1 MERKN
6 GYYKKTRAEMLEFI
20 PRDAKKILDIGCAE
34 GVFSALVKK
43 QREAEVWGIEINETV
58 ATRAQGKIDVVLVG
72 DITNLLGKL
81 PEAYFDCVICNDVLE
96 HLADPYSVLFALKEK
111 LSDNGVVVFSLPNV
125 RHLGNLKN
133 LLVKKDWQ
141 YRDAGILDAT
151 HLRFFTEKSIRRMFD
166 DLGFELITLRGMNP
180 IRSLKFILFNI
191 FTLGL
196 LSDARHLQ
204 FAGVAKPKQAHQ

>member
-1 MERKN
+1 
-6 GYYKKTRAEMLEFI
+6 
-20 PRDAKKILDIGCAE
+20 
-34 GVFSALVKK
+34 
-43 QREAEVWGIEINETV
+43 
-58 ATRAQGKIDVVLVG
+58 
-72 DITNLLGKL
+72 L